1 MKTINP
7 VSLLAILCV
16 SSTSALALS
25 PLTQSVRSLVGE
37 LKQQEGCQLSE
48 AQREAI
54 LKKAQ
59 VLKKKGKNARL
70 VLEEI
75 KVDIQAVNCPQQ
87 TTLEATKQEILAQS
101 ATFPLNVF
109 GLPENKSF
117 ENLQDQ
123 SALVYFQSLES
134 KSCPVMDQSQ
144 RFSFADW
151 HEVLLTGGWP
161 CTVKN
166 YKRLAEERNQSRG
179 FSFKER
185 QRELEVLDLKETKDL
200 FRKTFANERLLITFV
215 PQLGWESGVVN
226 TTFPYTLITDKTELT
241 SYRFLTR
248 EFRRLGMRTK
258 VVSRNSVAPM
268 NDQVQEARGQLENA
282 DEKQIVIS
290 RSMGSRVVREYIAR
304 YSDEAREN
312 LRAWFNVGGTPHGSF
327 IASYKSQKDNFYLG
341 HLPQILEAFKAPLSL
356 IARDPRIPDHLVDT
370 VLDGHRRTSL
380 ATLAAV
386 APQPLDTEIPVFNAV
401 FMRDDYQRATSGVDP
416 VWRDMLLYG
425 PSEGSAP
432 LNGAAVEAAR
442 SLELIEEG
450 DHLSFWKMSPRDAL
464 KLYLRYLILARE
476 QGLI

>member
-1 MKTINP
+1 MF
-7 VSLLAILCV
+7 
-16 SSTSALALS
+16 STSAQAMS
-25 PLTQSVRSLVGE
+25 PLTKSVRSLVGE
-37 LKQQEGCQLSE
+37 LKINEGCQLSE
-48 AQREAI
+48 QHRSQI

-59 VLKKKGKNARL
+59 VLRKKGKKASL

-75 KVDIQAVNCPQQ
+75 KVDIEASACPEQIN
-87 TTLEATKQEILAQS
+87 LETIKQEILAQS
-101 ATFPLNVF
+101 ETFPLEVF

-117 ENLQDQ
+117 VNLQDQ
-123 SALVYFQSLES
+123 SALVYVQSLEK
-134 KSCPVMDQSQ
+134 KSCPVLDQSQ

-151 HEVLLTGGWP
+151 HEVFLMGGWP

-166 YKRLAEERNQSRG
+166 YKRLSDERNQSRG
-179 FSFKER
+179 HNFKER
-185 QRELEVLDLKETKDL
+185 QRELEALDLKQTKDL
-200 FRKTFANERLLITFV
+200 FRKTFNDERLFITFV

-241 SYRFLTR
+241 SYRFLGR

-258 VVSRNSVAPM
+258 VVSRNSVAPIH
-268 NDQVQEARGQLENA
+268 DQVQETRGQLESK
-282 DEKQIVIS
+282 DGKQIVIS

-304 YSDEAREN
+304 YSQEARDN

-386 APQPLDTEIPVFNAV
+386 APQPLDTEIPIFNAV
-401 FMRDDYQRATSGVDP
+401 FMRDDYLRATSGVDP

-476 QGLI
+476 EGLI

>member
-1 MKTINP
+1 MKTFNP

-37 LKQQEGCQLSE
+37 LKQQEGCLLSE

-54 LKKAQ
+54 LNKAQ

-75 KVDIQAVNCPQQ
+75 KVDIQAADCPQQ

-101 ATFPLNVF
+101 ASFPLNVF
-109 GLPENKSF
+109 ALPENKSF
-117 ENLQDQ
+117 ETLQDQ
-123 SALVYFQSLES
+123 SALVYIQSLET
-134 KSCPVMDQSQ
+134 KSCPVLDQGQ

-166 YKRLAEERNQSRG
+166 YKRLSEERNQSRG

-248 EFRRLGMRTK
+248 EFHRLGMRTK

-268 NDQVQEARGQLENA
+268 NDQVQEARGQLESA

-304 YSDEAREN
+304 YPQEAREN
-312 LRAWFNVGGTPHGSF
+312 FRA
-327 IASYKSQKDNFYLG
+327 
-341 HLPQILEAFKAPLSL
+341 
-356 IARDPRIPDHLVDT
+356 
-370 VLDGHRRTSL
+370 
-380 ATLAAV
+380 
-386 APQPLDTEIPVFNAV
+386 
-401 FMRDDYQRATSGVDP
+401 
-416 VWRDMLLYG
+416 
-425 PSEGSAP
+425 
-432 LNGAAVEAAR
+432 
-442 SLELIEEG
+442 
-450 DHLSFWKMSPRDAL
+450 
-464 KLYLRYLILARE
+464 
-476 QGLI
+476 